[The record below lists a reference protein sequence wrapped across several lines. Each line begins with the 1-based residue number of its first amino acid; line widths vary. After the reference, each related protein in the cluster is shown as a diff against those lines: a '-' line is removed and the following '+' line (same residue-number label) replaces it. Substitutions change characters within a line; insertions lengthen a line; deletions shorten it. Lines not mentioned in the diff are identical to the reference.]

1 MFKKLRNEFILTNML
16 TTTAI
21 LVIAFVSI
29 FAVSAAGTR
38 RELPPAPK
46 AFNKSNEML
55 EAFREEIEREREEQL
70 ARLGL
75 TLAMVGVSIEILVF
89 VVSYMMAERS
99 VKPVEE
105 AYEKQREFIA
115 NASHE
120 LKTPIAAVQAN
131 FEALGATE
139 QPWTDNI
146 ETEFDKELQYLL
158 SNELLLQTKNGQVQF
173 FHQTLFDYIYA
184 RRFTEKEYKLLDV
197 LKGQHQGLFSRASV
211 KSILTFLRE
220 RNPQEY
226 IATID
231 QLLYAKDE
239 SGKVTVIHCTY
250 DPASKGGNSP
260 DGRKVKGTIHWVSAE
275 HGKKV
280 TVRLYE
286 NLINEELGVYNEDG
300 SLNLNPNSLTV
311 LTESIVEPALLEAKP
326 YESFQF
332 VREGFFCADYK
343 DSKPGAPV
351 FNRIV
356 SLKSSFKLPKK

>member
-131 FEALGATE
+131 FEALGSTE

-146 ETEFDKELQYLL
+146 NAELTRASNLVSDLLTLARTDGRTEAAAKKDVNIAKLVQKRVDLIRARLDGKKLNIDVPEELKTSLVEADFAQILDILL
-158 SNELLLQTKNGQVQF
+158 DNAVKYSKKYINISVTE
-173 FHQTLFDYIYA
+173 HQLSVVNDGKTIPVEKLNKLFD
-184 RRFTEKEYKLLDV
+184 RFYQVDKTAQGSGLGLAIAKAIADQNNWKIWAESDKTETK
-197 LKGQHQGLFSRASV
+197 FS
-211 KSILTFLRE
+211 
-220 RNPQEY
+220 
-226 IATID
+226 
-231 QLLYAKDE
+231 
-239 SGKVTVIHCTY
+239 
-250 DPASKGGNSP
+250 
-260 DGRKVKGTIHWVSAE
+260 VS
-275 HGKKV
+275 
-280 TVRLYE
+280 
-286 NLINEELGVYNEDG
+286 
-300 SLNLNPNSLTV
+300 
-311 LTESIVEPALLEAKP
+311 
-326 YESFQF
+326 F
-332 VREGFFCADYK
+332 
-343 DSKPGAPV
+343 
-351 FNRIV
+351 
-356 SLKSSFKLPKK
+356 

>member
-146 ETEFDKELQYLL
+146 ETEL
-158 SNELLLQTKNGQVQF
+158 
-173 FHQTLFDYIYA
+173 
-184 RRFTEKEYKLLDV
+184 
-197 LKGQHQGLFSRASV
+197 SRASNLV
-211 KSILTFLRE
+211 SDLLTLAR
-220 RNPQEY
+220 
-226 IATID
+226 T
-231 QLLYAKDE
+231 
-239 SGKVTVIHCTY
+239 
-250 DPASKGGNSP
+250 
-260 DGRKVKGTIHWVSAE
+260 DGRTVAAAKKDINIAKVVRSRAQLIEARLD
-275 HGKKV
+275 GKKLNIV
-280 TVRLYE
+280 APE
-286 NLINEELGVYNEDG
+286 KEMALINEADFTQVLDILLDNAVKYSKKSINI
-300 SLNLNPNSLTV
+300 SLSAHLLTV
-311 LTESIVEPALLEAKP
+311 ENDGKTIPAEKLNKLFERFYQVDKTTEGSGLGLAIAKAVADQNKWKIWA
-326 YESFQF
+326 ESDKTGTKF
-332 VREGFFCADYK
+332 
-343 DSKPGAPV
+343 S
-351 FNRIV
+351 V
-356 SLKSSFKLPKK
+356 SF

>member
-1 MFKKLRNEFILTNML
+1 MFKKLRNKFILTNML

-46 AFNKSNEML
+46 AFNKSNEMR
-55 EAFREEIEREREEQL
+55 EAFREEIEREREDQL
-70 ARLGL
+70 VRLGL

-146 ETEFDKELQYLL
+146 ETEL
-158 SNELLLQTKNGQVQF
+158 
-173 FHQTLFDYIYA
+173 
-184 RRFTEKEYKLLDV
+184 
-197 LKGQHQGLFSRASV
+197 SRASNLV
-211 KSILTFLRE
+211 SDLLTLAR
-220 RNPQEY
+220 
-226 IATID
+226 T
-231 QLLYAKDE
+231 
-239 SGKVTVIHCTY
+239 
-250 DPASKGGNSP
+250 
-260 DGRKVKGTIHWVSAE
+260 DGRTVAAAKKDANIAKVVRSRAQLVE
-275 HGKKV
+275 ARLDGKKLNIV
-280 TVRLYE
+280 APEKEMV
-286 NLINEELGVYNEDG
+286 LINEADFTQVLDILLDNAVKYSKKSIDI
-300 SLNLNPNSLTV
+300 SLSTHLLTV
-311 LTESIVEPALLEAKP
+311 ENDGKTIPAEKLNKLFERFYQVDKTTEGSGLGLAIAKAIADQNKWKIWA
-326 YESFQF
+326 ESDKTGTKF
-332 VREGFFCADYK
+332 
-343 DSKPGAPV
+343 S
-351 FNRIV
+351 V
-356 SLKSSFKLPKK
+356 SF

>member
-46 AFNKSNEML
+46 AFNKSNEMR

-75 TLAMVGVSIEILVF
+75 TLTMVGVSIEILVF

-146 ETEFDKELQYLL
+146 ETEL
-158 SNELLLQTKNGQVQF
+158 
-173 FHQTLFDYIYA
+173 
-184 RRFTEKEYKLLDV
+184 
-197 LKGQHQGLFSRASV
+197 SRASNLV
-211 KSILTFLRE
+211 SDLLILART
-220 RNPQEY
+220 
-226 IATID
+226 
-231 QLLYAKDE
+231 
-239 SGKVTVIHCTY
+239 
-250 DPASKGGNSP
+250 
-260 DGRKVKGTIHWVSAE
+260 DGRTVAAAKKDINIAKVVRSRAQLIEARLD
-275 HGKKV
+275 GKKLNIV
-280 TVRLYE
+280 APE
-286 NLINEELGVYNEDG
+286 KEMALINEADFTQVLDILLDNAVKYSKKSINI
-300 SLNLNPNSLTV
+300 SLSAHMLTV
-311 LTESIVEPALLEAKP
+311 ENDGKTIPAEKLNKLFERFYQVDKTTEGSGLGLAIAKAVADQNKWKIWA
-326 YESFQF
+326 ESDKTGTKF
-332 VREGFFCADYK
+332 
-343 DSKPGAPV
+343 S
-351 FNRIV
+351 V
-356 SLKSSFKLPKK
+356 SF

>member
-146 ETEFDKELQYLL
+146 ETEL
-158 SNELLLQTKNGQVQF
+158 
-173 FHQTLFDYIYA
+173 
-184 RRFTEKEYKLLDV
+184 
-197 LKGQHQGLFSRASV
+197 SRASNLV
-211 KSILTFLRE
+211 SDLLTLAR
-220 RNPQEY
+220 
-226 IATID
+226 T
-231 QLLYAKDE
+231 
-239 SGKVTVIHCTY
+239 
-250 DPASKGGNSP
+250 
-260 DGRKVKGTIHWVSAE
+260 DGRTVAAAKKDINIAKVVRSRAQLIEARLD
-275 HGKKV
+275 GKKLNIV
-280 TVRLYE
+280 APE
-286 NLINEELGVYNEDG
+286 KEMALINEADFTQVLDILLDNAVKYSKKSIDI
-300 SLNLNPNSLTV
+300 SLSTHLLTV
-311 LTESIVEPALLEAKP
+311 ENDGKTIPAEKLNKLFERFYQVDKTTEGSGLGLAIAKAVADQNKWKIWA
-326 YESFQF
+326 ESDKTGTKF
-332 VREGFFCADYK
+332 
-343 DSKPGAPV
+343 S
-351 FNRIV
+351 V
-356 SLKSSFKLPKK
+356 SF

>member
-146 ETEFDKELQYLL
+146 ETEL
-158 SNELLLQTKNGQVQF
+158 
-173 FHQTLFDYIYA
+173 
-184 RRFTEKEYKLLDV
+184 
-197 LKGQHQGLFSRASV
+197 SRASNLV
-211 KSILTFLRE
+211 SDLLTLAR
-220 RNPQEY
+220 
-226 IATID
+226 T
-231 QLLYAKDE
+231 
-239 SGKVTVIHCTY
+239 
-250 DPASKGGNSP
+250 
-260 DGRKVKGTIHWVSAE
+260 DGRTVAAAKKDINIAKVVRSRAQLIEARLD
-275 HGKKV
+275 GKKLNIV
-280 TVRLYE
+280 APE
-286 NLINEELGVYNEDG
+286 KEMALINEADFTQVLDILLDNAVKYSKKSIDI
-300 SLNLNPNSLTV
+300 SLSAHLLTV
-311 LTESIVEPALLEAKP
+311 ENDGKTISAEKLNKLFERFYQVDKTTEGSGLGLAIAKAVADQNKWKIWA
-326 YESFQF
+326 ESDKTGTKF
-332 VREGFFCADYK
+332 
-343 DSKPGAPV
+343 S
-351 FNRIV
+351 V
-356 SLKSSFKLPKK
+356 SF

>member
-146 ETEFDKELQYLL
+146 ETEL
-158 SNELLLQTKNGQVQF
+158 
-173 FHQTLFDYIYA
+173 
-184 RRFTEKEYKLLDV
+184 
-197 LKGQHQGLFSRASV
+197 SRASNLV
-211 KSILTFLRE
+211 SDLLTLAR
-220 RNPQEY
+220 
-226 IATID
+226 T
-231 QLLYAKDE
+231 
-239 SGKVTVIHCTY
+239 
-250 DPASKGGNSP
+250 
-260 DGRKVKGTIHWVSAE
+260 DGRTVAAAKKDINIAKVVRSRAQLIEARLD
-275 HGKKV
+275 GKKLNIV
-280 TVRLYE
+280 APE
-286 NLINEELGVYNEDG
+286 NEMALINEADFTQVLDILLDNAVKYSKKSIDI
-300 SLNLNPNSLTV
+300 SLSAHLLTV
-311 LTESIVEPALLEAKP
+311 ENDGKTIPAEKLNKLFERFYQVDKTTEGSGLGLAIAKAVADQNKWKIWA
-326 YESFQF
+326 ESDKTGTKF
-332 VREGFFCADYK
+332 
-343 DSKPGAPV
+343 S
-351 FNRIV
+351 V
-356 SLKSSFKLPKK
+356 SF